1 MLELADPPKTTTK
14 SSSNHRPSDANRRL
28 VFGIHAGLEESAGGY
43 LVLFVVTASSKD
55 DALHRVSLKER
66 RAVFMIAEYLGIEG
80 TDELAHAEDE
90 WASAML
96 EQHLFR
102 NGGDSIALGNA

>member
-1 MLELADPPKTTTK
+1 MLELADPPKKRTK
-14 SSSNHRPSDANRRL
+14 STADHGNTDADRRL
-28 VFGIHAGLEESAGGY
+28 VFGIHVGLEESAGSY
-43 LVLFVVTASSKD
+43 VVLFVVTAASKQ
-55 DALHRVSLKER
+55 DALHLVSLKER

-90 WASAML
+90 WAMAML

-102 NGGDSIALGNA
+102 RGGGSIALGHA